1 MSEVPPDGLVWSSGF
16 FVAYMRHNR
25 TRTWKLVPGS
35 LDPEVDG
42 LSGMAKPKF
51 PNRWKPRP
59 VENACIDLEDNAV
72 KRIAAATLLKAVE
85 DYRAICN
92 GKTIP
97 DTELCEL
104 VQFLVSPYAAALFCA
119 AGIDRGSA
127 LLQLAEMQVP
137 PNAILMAAI
146 SLPRPGLSRP
156 IPSRYA
162 GVGGPGQ
169 VPLSDR

>member
-1 MSEVPPDGLVWSSGF
+1 MTSTRNRDKRYISPYRAPSEIAA
-16 FVAYMRHNR
+16 VA
-25 TRTWKLVPGS
+25 
-35 LDPEVDG
+35 DPMPE
-42 LSGMAKPKF
+42 MHWRA
-51 PNRWKPRP
+51 RP
-59 VENACIDLEDNAV
+59 VEDLCIDLEDNAV
-72 KRIAAATLLKAVE
+72 KRIAAATLLKAIE
-85 DYRAICN
+85 DYRAICH

>member
-1 MSEVPPDGLVWSSGF
+1 MRDSKAVARSSEIRRSINVGGVAPPSFSVPSPCPL
-16 FVAYMRHNR
+16 R
-25 TRTWKLVPGS
+25 TIEELY
-35 LDPEVDG
+35 
-42 LSGMAKPKF
+42 
-51 PNRWKPRP
+51 
-59 VENACIDLEDNAV
+59 IDLEDNAV

-127 LLQLAEMQVP
+127 LLQLAETQTP
-137 PNAILMAAI
+137 PNAILMASI

-162 GVGGPGQ
+162 RVGGPGQ
-169 VPLSDR
+169 VPLSASRHS